1 MEENKK
7 ENVLKTI
14 LKKEVIISL
23 VIGLLLGLI
32 IMFFINGGAKA
43 IVSGKILTTGS
54 LYEKMK
60 EYNSIDVVLEKVDGI
75 ILNKKYKLDEDELE
89 DLGNTADTYIEQYE
103 AYGYTQEEFLK
114 QNGFD
119 NYDDFIEY
127 LGLDY
132 KRSLYVYDYLETQ
145 LEENAVKNYYEE
157 NAFGKVNTKHILA
170 KISDNMTEEQA
181 LTIANDII
189 SRLNSGEDFDELA
202 TEYTTKYPKDVITED
217 LGEMGAFDNLET
229 SYVEGMK
236 KLEVGKYSTEP
247 VKTSYGYHVIYCVD
261 KTEKSKEISAKDKM
275 AIIDMLA
282 TEEGLSLDEATYY
295 KALIKM
301 RDEAGLKIFDKE
313 FKTKYEEFC
322 APFVEDEEHN
332 HSEHGNETEVDV
344 SLDSATE

>member
-1 MEENKK
+1 
-7 ENVLKTI
+7 
-14 LKKEVIISL
+14 
-23 VIGLLLGLI
+23 
-32 IMFFINGGAKA
+32 MFFINGGAEA
-43 IVSGKILTTGS
+43 MVSGKILTTGS

-89 DLGNTADTYIEQYE
+89 DLRNTADTYIEQYE

-157 NAFGKVNTKHILA
+157 NSFGKVNTKHILA

-189 SRLNSGEDFDELA
+189 SRLNSGEDFDALVS
-202 TEYTTKYPKDVITED
+202 EYTTNYPNSVITED

-261 KTEKSKEISAKDKM
+261 KTEKSKEISGKDKM
-275 AIIDMLA
+275 GIIDILA
-282 TEEGLSLDEATYY
+282 TEKGLALDEATYY
-295 KALIKM
+295 KALIQM

-313 FKTKYEEFC
+313 FKTKYEEYC
-322 APFVEDEEHN
+322 EPFVEDEEHN
-332 HSEHGNETEVDV
+332 HSKHGNETEVDV